1 MKLNK
6 SLVILQS
13 NYIPWK
19 GYFDLMAAADEFI
32 IFDEAQFTKNDWR
45 NRNRIIIN
53 GKVSWLTI
61 AVRTS
66 GVLGA
71 PIESID
77 VVDGGWARAHW
88 DTIKQCYRKTPYFTV
103 IAPVLEPLYNGV
115 AHIQKLSEINEL
127 FLRAL
132 ANTLEIQTVI
142 SHSNSVPRT
151 TDDPTSRLIEICRAR
166 GATTYISGPAAK
178 AYLDK
183 AKFDAV
189 GIDLKFADYS
199 GYPVYDQ
206 GTAAFEHG
214 VSIIDLLMQCGPAA
228 RAQLKSFS
236 NRQSFLQES

>member
-1 MKLNK
+1 MKPNK
-6 SLVILQS
+6 SIVILQS

-19 GYFDLMAAADEFI
+19 GYFDLLAAADEFL
-32 IFDEAQFTKNDWR
+32 IFDEVQYTRRDWR
-45 NRNRIIIN
+45 NRN
-53 GKVSWLTI
+53 KVIVAGQPQWLTI
-61 AVRTS
+61 PVQSKGRYDT
-66 GVLGA
+66 
-71 PIESID
+71 PIDQMEI
-77 VVDGGWARAHW
+77 VDPVWAEKHW
-88 DTIKQCYRKTPYFTV
+88 ATIALNYRKAPFYSE
-103 IAPVLEPLYNGV
+103 IAPVLEPLYIGV

-132 ANTLEIQTVI
+132 ANTLDIQTAI
-142 SHSNSVPRT
+142 SRANNVPRT
-151 TDDPTSRLIEICRAR
+151 TDDPTDRLIEICLAR